1 MVVCH
6 RSRNGPLRRGSKSN
20 PLRGDGGYLPGQIGR
35 DLVDGSSRNPEPLV
49 ARDRNIPLNRLAS
62 DASGQKPQKPR
73 IRGEKTK
80 ERDGFVALT
89 ETEKIVLSV
98 KRQRLESRSSDA
110 RRGQAREDES
120 PPIDAHGQVATA
132 GAPFDELGLPSA
144 PPVRIRAEKTRQATP
159 EAAEARK
166 YATENILLLFAFH
179 NLHVSFFL
187 VEYEVEGFLVILSV
201 VTLVFSGHPH
211 TFMLG
216 WLMVD

>member
-1 MVVCH
+1 MVVGH

-62 DASGQKPQKPR
+62 DASGQKPQKPK

-89 ETEKIVLSV
+89 ETERIVLSV

-110 RRGQAREDES
+110 RRGLAREDES

-132 GAPFDELGLPSA
+132 SAPFDELGLPSA
-144 PPVRIRAEKTRQATP
+144 PPIRIRAEKTRQATP

-166 YATENILLLFAFH
+166 YAT
-179 NLHVSFFL
+179 
-187 VEYEVEGFLVILSV
+187 
-201 VTLVFSGHPH
+201 
-211 TFMLG
+211 
-216 WLMVD
+216 